1 MGQGNIEARVGKD
14 AEAREAKEWEGM
26 MLKLLGALLLAKW
39 CLPVVVIVCLCVA
52 VWAWSRR
59 HG

>member
-1 MGQGNIEARVGKD
+1 
-14 AEAREAKEWEGM
+14 

-39 CLPVVVIVCLCVA
+39 CLPVVIVLCLVVVA
-52 VWAWSRR
+52 WAWSRR